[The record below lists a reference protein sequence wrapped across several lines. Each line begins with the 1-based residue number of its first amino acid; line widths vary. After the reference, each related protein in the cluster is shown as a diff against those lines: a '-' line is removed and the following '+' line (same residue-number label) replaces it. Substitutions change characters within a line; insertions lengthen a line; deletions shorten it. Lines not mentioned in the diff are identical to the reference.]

1 MRYFAAVQVLAGIMC
16 LECFFLARRITWRP
30 YRTINTR
37 AGAVTFCTSLEVNS
51 IRGIRLKNLRSS
63 FSDWIS
69 LSQHDD
75 LTLLQSWSPEQSS
88 AWYSKPVPHRLS
100 TNSVWTSL
108 LTERSVKHHGPFH
121 VFQSASD
128 EHAAAGLIPRA
139 KALGYWT
146 VSVLPDQLTWWVG
159 SKLPFNEN
167 KSGPSDW
174 RQLAISL

>member
-1 MRYFAAVQVLAGIMC
+1 MVFKTGSASFVDKLRLDKVC
-16 LECFFLARRITWRP
+16 LQ
-30 YRTINTR
+30 
-37 AGAVTFCTSLEVNS
+37 
-51 IRGIRLKNLRSS
+51 K
-63 FSDWIS
+63 
-69 LSQHDD
+69 
-75 LTLLQSWSPEQSS
+75 
-88 AWYSKPVPHRLS
+88 
-100 TNSVWTSL
+100 
-108 LTERSVKHHGPFH
+108 RSVKHHGVFN

-167 KSGPSDW
+167 KSGPPDW